1 MYRTTQT
8 VCRLSARRALL
19 ARPSA
24 ATRRPATPLLRGIA
38 TQPVVQGT
46 GPSHFVAG
54 VAGGSAVLLAGYGYY
69 RYSGAADVVAAA
81 QKTVDAAKAIQE
93 KAPSPSAAGKAVVN
107 AIKAVSPGF
116 VAVIPGLDDVLN
128 KGLSQL
134 DELAE
139 THGDEVNELVHKMY
153 ADLQKLSKKGFNED
167 TLKEAVALIQERLK
181 EAQKLGVKIGSDATD
196 KVLES
201 NPELKKSV
209 ESGINEL
216 KDMVDSP
223 EVEKILHD
231 TYAELKKMADKGFS
245 PEAVIAAGLLVK
257 KNVAKAQQVAGK
269 VGDAAWDKAAEAAK
283 PYLDKMPEVQKL
295 LEGKL
300 DDVKKIARENGGPEA
315 EKIITD
321 LYDELKKI
329 SEKGVNKKTIAEAS
343 KLVESKVAE
352 AMKLGG
358 GAAAKASDFAW
369 DKAAEAAKPYLDK
382 MPEVKKLMDGK
393 LGDLQKLA
401 EKNGGPEL
409 QKIVEDL
416 YAELKKIADKGI
428 NKDSI
433 AQAKKVTEAK
443 LKEASDI
450 ASKAGG
456 KVADAAWQKAAE
468 TATPLLE
475 KAPEFKKLVDA
486 NISDIKKVVEKR
498 GAEGEKLLQ
507 ETYEKIAKIAEKGVS
522 KSSLADLKKVMEEQA
537 AKAKKLA
544 EKAGDDAAEKTKK

>member
-1 MYRTTQT
+1 MYSRITSLT
-8 VCRLSARRALL
+8 VCRVSARRALL
-19 ARPSA
+19 ARPSSA
-24 ATRRPATPLLRGIA
+24 AARRPAPLLTRGIA
-38 TQPVVQGT
+38 TQPAAASA

-93 KAPSPSAAGKAVVN
+93 KAPSPSAAGKAVVS

-128 KGLSQL
+128 KGFSQL

-139 THGDEVNELVHKMY
+139 THGDEVNELVHKLY
-153 ADLQKLSKKGFNED
+153 ADLQKLAKKGFNED
-167 TLKEAVALIQERLK
+167 TLKEAVELVQKRLK

-196 KVLES
+196 KVLAS

-216 KDMVDSP
+216 KDMVDVP

-231 TYAELKKMADKGFS
+231 TYAELKKMAEKGFT
-245 PEAVIAAGLLVK
+245 PETVVAAGLLVK
-257 KNVAKAQQVAGK
+257 TQVGKAQEIAGK
-269 VGDAAWDKAAEAAK
+269 VGDAAWDKAADAAK

-295 LEGKL
+295 LDGKL

-343 KLVESKVAE
+343 KLVETKVAE

-358 GAAAKASDFAW
+358 GVAAKASDFAW
-369 DKAAEAAKPYLDK
+369 DKASEAAKPYLDK
-382 MPEVKKLMDGK
+382 MPEVQKLLDGK

-409 QKIVEDL
+409 EKIVKDL

-428 NKDSI
+428 NKESL

-450 ASKAGG
+450 ASKAGN
-456 KVADAAWQKAAE
+456 AAWKQAAE
-468 TATPLLE
+468 AATPLLE
-475 KAPEFKKLVDA
+475 KAPEMKKLVES
-486 NISDIKKVVEKR
+486 NITDIKKIVEKR

-507 ETYEKIAKIAEKGVS
+507 ETYEKVAKIAEKGMS
-522 KSSLADLKKVMEEQA
+522 KSSLADLKKVLEEQA
-537 AKAKKLA
+537 AKAKKLGEKAADDA
-544 EKAGDDAAEKTKK
+544 EKVKK